1 MYLPIQLACPLLRL
15 HLPLSSLVMMHSA
28 SKRETSLT
36 CVSAFTGLNCRLASL
51 QPACLL
57 ARSLLL
63 AGLHTHLFGCIC
75 RYSSLALSLL
85 LHLPLSSLLMMH
97 SAKENR
103 HLRGLCFSFRRLELS
118 ACQPHPSCQ
127 PSGCLPAYLLTC
139 LLAVSANT
147 DCVHIIYYHSLLIF
161 DFTVSW

>member
-1 MYLPIQLACPLLRL
+1 MPAFGLLACSVAHYKLFACLLTCLVACLLACLHAYPSARLYLSIQLTCTLCAIR
-15 HLPLSSLVMMHSA
+15 HAVEFTRDDA
-28 SKRETSLT
+28 FSKRETSLT

-75 RYSSLALSLL
+75 RYSSLALSLM
-85 LHLPLSSLLMMH
+85 LHLPLSALVMMH

-103 HLRGLCFSFRRLELS
+103 HLRGLCFSL
-118 ACQPHPSCQ
+118 
-127 PSGCLPAYLLTC
+127 LPRA
-139 LLAVSANT
+139 
-147 DCVHIIYYHSLLIF
+147 
-161 DFTVSW
+161 